1 MPICGLSTTKQW
13 HGISKLTY
21 SPLFLLRLMTFLQH
35 RLALSPSGERDFK
48 RGVLYTT
55 LLNIAFILPITFIFL
70 FLSDYLRPLL
80 GMGEPTYSWTLYAG
94 LAIAFSVILYILSG
108 LQYKSTFEAVYNESA
123 NRRIRVAEKLRRLPL
138 AFFGQHDL
146 SDLTSTV
153 MADNTELEH
162 TFSHAVPQ
170 LFAAVISVLLIAL
183 GLFFYDWRLALSIFW
198 VVPLALV
205 VILFAR
211 RLVAQRF
218 IENYQLKRRVTEDI
232 QQGIENIREIKAYNG
247 EEAYL
252 RDLDLSLIA
261 LEKEMVRDELTGSV
275 LINTSI
281 ALLKLGL
288 VSVIIM
294 GITLLEAGKV
304 DLMTYLIFLVFGA
317 GVYAPVEEVFNYS
330 ILLSYLDVRIKR
342 MREIEEMPTQT
353 GKTDYTLRS
362 YDITFSHVDFSYEEG
377 KQVLRDISFT
387 AKQGEI
393 TALVGPSGGGKST
406 IAKLAA
412 RFWDIDNGL
421 ITLGGEDIS
430 KIDPEALLS
439 HFAIVFQ
446 DVVLFN
452 TSVLENIRIGRQSA
466 TDEEVREA
474 ARLARCEDFI
484 TRLPDGYETVIGENG
499 QKLSGGERQRISIA
513 RALLKNAPVIL
524 LDEATASLDVENET
538 LMQEGISELVKDK
551 TVLII
556 AHRMRTI
563 RRANQVV
570 VLRDGA
576 VSECGTPDDLLARHG
591 DFASLVERQSQ
602 EIIQQTKSSRRGA
615 CN

>member
-218 IENYQLKRRVTEDI
+218 VENYQLKRRVTEDI

-252 RDLDLSLIA
+252 RDLNLSLIA

-275 LINTSI
+275 LINTSV

-288 VSVIIM
+288 VSVIIT
-294 GITLLEAGKV
+294 GITLLETGKV

-342 MREIEEMPTQT
+342 MREIEEMPTQI

-591 DFASLVERQSQ
+591 DFASLVERQS
-602 EIIQQTKSSRRGA
+602 
-615 CN
+615 

>member
-218 IENYQLKRRVTEDI
+218 VENYQLRRRVTEDI

-252 RDLDLSLIA
+252 RDLNLSLIA

-275 LINTSI
+275 LINTSV

-288 VSVIIM
+288 VSVIIT
-294 GITLLEAGKV
+294 GITLLETGKV

-330 ILLSYLDVRIKR
+330 ILLSYLDVRIER

-353 GKTDYTLRS
+353 GKTDYALRG

-484 TRLPDGYETVIGENG
+484 TRLPDGYEAVIGENG

-538 LMQEGISELVKDK
+538 LMQEGISELVKDR

-570 VLRDGA
+570 VLRDGT

-591 DFASLVERQSQ
+591 DFASLVERQS
-602 EIIQQTKSSRRGA
+602 
-615 CN
+615 

>member
-1 MPICGLSTTKQW
+1 
-13 HGISKLTY
+13 
-21 SPLFLLRLMTFLQH
+21 MTFLQH

-218 IENYQLKRRVTEDI
+218 VENYQLKRRVTEDI

-252 RDLDLSLIA
+252 RDLNLSLIA

-275 LINTSI
+275 LINTSV

-288 VSVIIM
+288 VSVIIT
-294 GITLLEAGKV
+294 GITLLETGKV

-353 GKTDYTLRS
+353 GKTDYALRG

-576 VSECGTPDDLLARHG
+576 VSEYGTPDDLLARHG
-591 DFASLVERQSQ
+591 DFASLVERQS
-602 EIIQQTKSSRRGA
+602 
-615 CN
+615 

>member
-252 RDLDLSLIA
+252 RDLNLSLMA
-261 LEKEMVRDELTGSV
+261 LEKEMIRDELSGSV
-275 LINTSI
+275 LINTSV

-288 VSVIIM
+288 VSVIIT
-294 GITLLEAGKV
+294 GITLLETGKV

-353 GKTDYTLRS
+353 GKTDYTLRG

-591 DFASLVERQSQ
+591 DFASLVERQS
-602 EIIQQTKSSRRGA
+602 
-615 CN
+615 

>member
-252 RDLDLSLIA
+252 RDLNLSLMA
-261 LEKEMVRDELTGSV
+261 LEKEMIRDELTGSV
-275 LINTSI
+275 LINTSV

-288 VSVIIM
+288 VSVIIT
-294 GITLLEAGKV
+294 GITLLETGKV

-353 GKTDYTLRS
+353 GKTDYALRG

-412 RFWDIDNGL
+412 RFWDIDNGQ

-576 VSECGTPDDLLARHG
+576 VSESGTPDDLLARHG
-591 DFASLVERQSQ
+591 DFASLVERQS
-602 EIIQQTKSSRRGA
+602 
-615 CN
+615 

>member
-1 MPICGLSTTKQW
+1 
-13 HGISKLTY
+13 
-21 SPLFLLRLMTFLQH
+21 MTFLQH

-218 IENYQLKRRVTEDI
+218 VENYQLRRRVTEDI

-252 RDLDLSLIA
+252 RDLNLSLIA

-275 LINTSI
+275 LINTSV

-288 VSVIIM
+288 VSVIIT
-294 GITLLEAGKV
+294 GITLLETGKV
-304 DLMTYLIFLVFGA
+304 DQMTYLIFLVFGA

-591 DFASLVERQSQ
+591 DFASLVERQS
-602 EIIQQTKSSRRGA
+602 
-615 CN
+615 

>member
-1 MPICGLSTTKQW
+1 
-13 HGISKLTY
+13 
-21 SPLFLLRLMTFLQH
+21 MTFLQH

-218 IENYQLKRRVTEDI
+218 VENYQLRRRVTEDI

-252 RDLDLSLIA
+252 RDLNLSLIA

-275 LINTSI
+275 LINTSV

-288 VSVIIM
+288 VSVIIT
-294 GITLLEAGKV
+294 GITLLETGKV

-330 ILLSYLDVRIKR
+330 ILLSYLDVRIER

-353 GKTDYTLRS
+353 GKTDYALRG

-484 TRLPDGYETVIGENG
+484 TRLPDGYEAVIGENG

-538 LMQEGISELVKDK
+538 LMQEGISELVKDR

-570 VLRDGA
+570 VLRDGT

-591 DFASLVERQSQ
+591 DFASLVERQS
-602 EIIQQTKSSRRGA
+602 
-615 CN
+615 

>member
-1 MPICGLSTTKQW
+1 
-13 HGISKLTY
+13 
-21 SPLFLLRLMTFLQH
+21 MTFLQH

-218 IENYQLKRRVTEDI
+218 VENYQLKRRVTEDI

-252 RDLDLSLIA
+252 RDLNLSLIA

-294 GITLLEAGKV
+294 GITLLETGKV

-484 TRLPDGYETVIGENG
+484 TRLPDGYEAVIGENG

-591 DFASLVERQSQ
+591 DFASLVERQS
-602 EIIQQTKSSRRGA
+602 
-615 CN
+615 

>member
-1 MPICGLSTTKQW
+1 
-13 HGISKLTY
+13 
-21 SPLFLLRLMTFLQH
+21 MTFLQH

-252 RDLDLSLIA
+252 RDLNLSLMA
-261 LEKEMVRDELTGSV
+261 LEKEMIRDELTGSV
-275 LINTSI
+275 LINTSV

-288 VSVIIM
+288 VSVIIT
-294 GITLLEAGKV
+294 GITLLETGKV

-353 GKTDYTLRS
+353 GKTDYALRG

-412 RFWDIDNGL
+412 RFWDIDNGQ

-576 VSECGTPDDLLARHG
+576 VSESGTPDDLLARHG
-591 DFASLVERQSQ
+591 DFASLVERQS
-602 EIIQQTKSSRRGA
+602 
-615 CN
+615 

>member
-1 MPICGLSTTKQW
+1 
-13 HGISKLTY
+13 
-21 SPLFLLRLMTFLQH
+21 MTFLQH